1 MRNLTIDAILR
12 PNLIIY
18 LDAPT
23 DVVQS
28 KIRARSRTTHPWEA
42 NSPVWENTEYLEELY
57 QRMMK
62 KQYLPVAAESSYV
75 LQYDWS
81 EGGDVEVVVED
92 IERLQMDYH
101 DKYDKQQ
108 KDWRLHTEDGFA
120 SKRQYYTNKIKLFG
134 QFRDPFWGAD
144 KLIFSSGGN

>member
-1 MRNLTIDAILR
+1 MRNLTMDAILR

-28 KIRARSRTTHPWEA
+28 KIRARSKTTHPWEA

-57 QRMMK
+57 QKMMK

-75 LQYDWS
+75 LQHDWS

-92 IERLQMDYH
+92 IERWIIM
-101 DKYDKQQ
+101 
-108 KDWRLHTEDGFA
+108 T
-120 SKRQYYTNKIKLFG
+120 I
-134 QFRDPFWGAD
+134 
-144 KLIFSSGGN
+144 IFSLHMNCTT